1 MVEDSGARRRR
12 VIREIK
18 PVVLDAPENPDTST
32 TAQYDILDPA
42 TLSSVNADGDPNTAE
57 DQGELRPK
65 QRRGRRPGAQAK
77 TKKLDA
83 GALESLLL
91 SVHFGLSAVLST
103 PEMALDGDEATKL
116 ASAAEKVSRHY
127 DIPGLPEK
135 MIDWSNMLI
144 VIAMVY
150 GPRFAAIRM
159 RKAEERKA
167 SKAKNVT
174 PVDLNAP
181 IQGL

>member
-1 MVEDSGARRRR
+1 MSDDSGVRRRR

-18 PVVLDAPENPDTST
+18 SIAENAPEAGIETV
-32 TAQYDILDPA
+32 DPSA
-42 TLSSVNADGDPNTAE
+42 VSANLSAENIDGDADTATE
-57 DQGELRPK
+57 QGELRPK
-65 QRRGRRPGAQAK
+65 RRGRKPGAQ
-77 TKKLDA
+77 TKARKIDA

-91 SVHFGLSAVLST
+91 SVHFGLSAVLSV

-127 DIPGLPEK
+127 DVPGLPEK
-135 MIDWSNMLI
+135 MIDWSNLLI
-144 VIAMVY
+144 VMAMVY

-167 SKAKNVT
+167 AKAKVVN